1 MVLASAGGRS
11 APFRPPMGTFMRR
24 ALSAALLLAALCAGS
39 APAWAQQSATS
50 RQSGATAKQ
59 SGAKAK
65 PSSAKKTVA
74 APKAQPSWRMTRSA
88 GVPSLEFGGP
98 ATAERVI
105 AFSCQPGSGLVRVV
119 SHVGSRGVRPGDGAA
134 IRLTNGKA
142 KFEVAGTAFS
152 AEAEENVD
160 IGGTTK
166 LDAKLFA
173 LFRAGDSM
181 VLEVPGRKRT
191 LPAASGRQAADALE
205 RACGQSS
212 S

>member
-1 MVLASAGGRS
+1 
-11 APFRPPMGTFMRR
+11 MRR
-24 ALSAALLLAALCAGS
+24 ASCAALLLTAFFVGS
-39 APAWAQQSATS
+39 LTLSPGASAQNPAS
-50 RQSGATAKQ
+50 KQ
-59 SGAKAK
+59 SGAAAK
-65 PSSAKKTVA
+65 PA
-74 APKAQPSWRMTRSA
+74 ARSA

-98 ATAERVI
+98 ANAERVI

-119 SHVGSRGVRPGDGAA
+119 SHVGSRGLKPGDGAA

-152 AEAEENVD
+152 GEVEENVD

-173 LFRAGDSM
+173 LFKTGESM

>member
-1 MVLASAGGRS
+1 
-11 APFRPPMGTFMRR
+11 MRR
-24 ALSAALLLAALCAGS
+24 ASCAAFLLTTFFVGSLALTPDAHAQS
-39 APAWAQQSATS
+39 PASK
-50 RQSGATAKQ
+50 QSGATAKP
-59 SGAKAK
+59 A
-65 PSSAKKTVA
+65 AKKNTPP
-74 APKAQPSWRMTRSA
+74 PKPQATWRLTRTA

-98 ATAERVI
+98 ANAERVI

-119 SHVGSRGVRPGDGAA
+119 SHVGSRGLKPGDGAA

-152 AEAEENVD
+152 GEADENVD

-173 LFRAGDSM
+173 LFKTGESM

>member
-1 MVLASAGGRS
+1 
-11 APFRPPMGTFMRR
+11 MGTFMRR
-24 ALSAALLLAALCAGS
+24 AFSAALLLAALCAVS

-50 RQSGATAKQ
+50 KQ

-65 PSSAKKTVA
+65 PSSKKTVA

-119 SHVGSRGVRPGDGAA
+119 SHVGSRGLRPGDGAA

-152 AEAEENVD
+152 AEADENVD
-160 IGGTTK
+160 VGGTTK

-173 LFRAGDSM
+173 LFKTGDSM

-212 S
+212 G

>member
-1 MVLASAGGRS
+1 MVLPIDGASS
-11 APFRPPMGTFMRR
+11 APLWPPMGTFMRR
-24 ALSAALLLAALCAGS
+24 AFSAALLLAALFAVN
-39 APAWAQQSATS
+39 APALAQQSATS
-50 RQSGATAKQ
+50 KQ
-59 SGAKAK
+59 SGAKAAK
-65 PSSAKKTVA
+65 PSAAKKTVA
-74 APKAQPSWRMTRSA
+74 APKAQPGWRMTRSA

-134 IRLTNGKA
+134 IRLTNGKT

-152 AEAEENVD
+152 AESDENVD

-166 LDAKLFA
+166 LDSKLFA
-173 LFRAGDSM
+173 LFKAGESM

>member
-1 MVLASAGGRS
+1 MVLPSAGAGC
-11 APFRPPMGTFMRR
+11 APLRPPMGTFMRS
-24 ALSAALLLAALCAGS
+24 AFGAALLLAALCAVS

-50 RQSGATAKQ
+50 KQ

-74 APKAQPSWRMTRSA
+74 APKAQPGWRMTRSA
-88 GVPSLEFGGP
+88 GLPSLEFGGP

-119 SHVGSRGVRPGDGAA
+119 SHVGSRGLRPGDGAA

-152 AEAEENVD
+152 AEADENVD
-160 IGGTTK
+160 VGGTTK

-173 LFRAGDSM
+173 LFKTGESM

-212 S
+212 G

>member
-1 MVLASAGGRS
+1 MVLTSAGGLLCPTL
-11 APFRPPMGTFMRR
+11 APKGTFMRS
-24 ALSAALLLAALCAGS
+24 AVSAALLLAALCAVS

-50 RQSGATAKQ
+50 KQ

-65 PSSAKKTVA
+65 ASSPKKTVA
-74 APKAQPSWRMTRSA
+74 APKAQPSWRITRSA

-119 SHVGSRGVRPGDGAA
+119 SHVGSRGLRPGDGAA

-152 AEAEENVD
+152 AEADENVD
-160 IGGTTK
+160 VGGTTK

-173 LFRAGDSM
+173 LFKTGDSM

>member
-1 MVLASAGGRS
+1 
-11 APFRPPMGTFMRR
+11 MRR
-24 ALSAALLLAALCAGS
+24 ASCAALLLTAFCISSLMP
-39 APAWAQQSATS
+39 APHAYAQSATS
-50 RQSGATAKQ
+50 KQ
-59 SGAKAK
+59 SGAAK
-65 PSSAKKTVA
+65 PAAAKKG
-74 APKAQPSWRMTRSA
+74 APPPKPQSTWRLTRSA
-88 GVPSLEFGGP
+88 GAPSLEFGGP
-98 ATAERVI
+98 ANAERVI
-105 AFSCQPGSGLVRVV
+105 AFTCQPGSGLVRVV
-119 SHVGSRGVRPGDGAA
+119 SHVGSRGLKPGDGAA

-152 AEAEENVD
+152 AEADENVD

-173 LFRAGDSM
+173 LFKTGESM

-212 S
+212 G

>member
-1 MVLASAGGRS
+1 
-11 APFRPPMGTFMRR
+11 MGTFMRR
-24 ALSAALLLAALCAGS
+24 AFSAALLLAALCAVS

-50 RQSGATAKQ
+50 KQ

-65 PSSAKKTVA
+65 PSSAKKTVP
-74 APKAQPSWRMTRSA
+74 APKAQPSWRITRSA

-119 SHVGSRGVRPGDGAA
+119 SHVGSRGLRPGDGAA

-152 AEAEENVD
+152 AEADENVD
-160 IGGTTK
+160 VGGTTK

-173 LFRAGDSM
+173 LFKTGDSM

-212 S
+212 G

>member
-1 MVLASAGGRS
+1 
-11 APFRPPMGTFMRR
+11 MGTFMRR
-24 ALSAALLLAALCAGS
+24 ALSAALLLAALFAAS
-39 APAWAQQSATS
+39 APALAQQSATS
-50 RQSGATAKQ
+50 KQ
-59 SGAKAK
+59 SGARAK
-65 PSSAKKTVA
+65 PVAAKKTVA

-98 ATAERVI
+98 ATTERVI

-134 IRLTNGKA
+134 IRLTNGKT

-152 AEAEENVD
+152 AEADENVD

-166 LDAKLFA
+166 LDPKLFA
-173 LFRAGDSM
+173 LFKAGESI